1 MVHTKKNTKWLHT
14 ANIFIVHLLLNLLE
28 HVWAQTDIKQT
39 NGICTVYYLQSFR
52 YCPTIITISIILC
65 FWSYFFEQNFILFIF
80 FFWPFW
86 AEHFIWHPWH
96 IKIVNWC
103 LLSVHLA
110 SATST
115 SMKKYYQCEMGQ
127 GFQRPKNGICACFSP
142 CSASNLFVM
151 SRATVV

>member
-1 MVHTKKNTKWLHT
+1 MLTVENGPHKKKHEMVAHGQHFHCSS
-14 ANIFIVHLLLNLLE
+14 A
-28 HVWAQTDIKQT
+28 AQPARTCLSTDRSRISKQT

-65 FWSYFFEQNFILFIF
+65 FWSYFFERNFLFIY

-115 SMKKYYQCEMGQ
+115 MFSIKFICDVTCHGSLMANLIGAVLYSVLLSKK
-127 GFQRPKNGICACFSP
+127 
-142 CSASNLFVM
+142 L
-151 SRATVV
+151 